1 MTVPGYVAYN
11 ELGGSVAMVAA
22 LILGFR
28 SVIAR
33 TGWQIAERVRIQRAI
48 SFGLIAWF
56 AAALALS
63 WFGYFR
69 GAADR
74 PPTIGLGAFLPII
87 AGAIVLWKSETMSRI
102 IDAAPQSWL
111 VGVQFY
117 RILGFNFLA
126 LLGIGTLPGAFAL
139 PAGVGD
145 VLVGV
150 LAPLVALMYA
160 CGAKG
165 RDRFV
170 LAWNVL
176 GLLDLLIALTTGFLT
191 SPSPLQLLSLNVP
204 NELIT
209 AFPLVMIPV
218 FIVPVSVL
226 LHLMSLIKL
235 RRAGVQPIRSHS
247 GIPASA
253 H

>member
-1 MTVPGYVAYN
+1 MTVPGYVVYT
-11 ELGGSVAMVAA
+11 ELGGSLGIVAA
-22 LILGFR
+22 LIFGLR
-28 SVIAR
+28 HVIAR
-33 TGWQIAERVRIQRAI
+33 TGWHVAERVRIQRAI

-56 AAALALS
+56 GTALALS

-74 PPTIGLGAFLPII
+74 VPTIGLGAFLPIV
-87 AGAIVLWKSETMSRI
+87 AGAIVLWKSETLSRI

-150 LAPLVALMYA
+150 LAPFVGLMYA
-160 CGAKG
+160 RGAER
-165 RDRFV
+165 RDSFV
-170 LAWNVL
+170 LAWNVF
-176 GLLDLLIALTTGFLT
+176 GILDLLVALTTGFLT
-191 SPSPLQLLSLNVP
+191 SPSPFQRLSLSAP

-218 FIVPVSVL
+218 FVVPVSIL
-226 LHLMSLIKL
+226 LHLMSLMKL
-235 RRAGVQPIRSHS
+235 RRAGVQRTRSPS
-247 GIPASA
+247 GLSASA